1 MVGNLKENFNEE
13 DHEEGKDKDKD
24 KDKESKDGQT
34 EDRGQKGKIHS

>member
-1 MVGNLKENFNEE
+1 MVGNLKEKFNEE
-13 DHEEGKDKDKD
+13 DHEEGKDKD

>member
-13 DHEEGKDKDKD
+13 DHEEGKDKD